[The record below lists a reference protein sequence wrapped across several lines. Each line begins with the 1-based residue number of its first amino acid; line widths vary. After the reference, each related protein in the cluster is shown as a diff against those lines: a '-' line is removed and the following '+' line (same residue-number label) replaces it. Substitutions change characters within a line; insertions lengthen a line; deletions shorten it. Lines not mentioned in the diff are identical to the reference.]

1 MSSALPA
8 DTVVDRADAAAQSP
22 VLLTP
27 GPLTTSLRVK
37 EAMLRDWGSRDPA
50 FVDLSHG
57 VFDRIRALA
66 GGTQASHVCVPLQGS
81 GTFAVEA
88 MLTTFVG
95 AGERVLLLVNGAYG
109 HRMADICRKSGRAVE
124 IYEVAETDV
133 HDVDDIT
140 RRLRADPA
148 IGFVAM
154 VHCETT
160 SGLLNPLE
168 DIARCVRAEG
178 RWLLV
183 DSMSGFG
190 ALPVDMN
197 GLELAAM
204 AASSNKCLQGVPGLG
219 FVVCRKDLLQAAR
232 GRSPSVVLD
241 LQAQAEALANGGQW
255 RFTPPTHVI
264 AALDSALAEL
274 EAEGGPPARLARYSR
289 NLDTLLAG
297 MADLGFRP
305 ALDPA
310 RQAPVIASF
319 VEPQERWF
327 AFPPFYEALR
337 ARGFA
342 IYAGKMTGRGTF
354 RVGVIGAIDPAT
366 IEAFLLAAG
375 EVVSEMKQKVI
386 S

>member
-1 MSSALPA
+1 MSSAPQAKTPA
-8 DTVVDRADAAAQSP
+8 TRSIEGKETP

-27 GPLTTSLRVK
+27 GPLTTSARVK

-50 FVDLSHG
+50 FVALSQG
-57 VFDRIRALA
+57 VFDRIRALS
-66 GGTQASHVCVPLQGS
+66 GGTAEDHVCVPLQGS

-124 IYEVAETDV
+124 IYEVAETEV
-133 HDVDDIT
+133 HDPAEVS
-140 RRLRADPA
+140 RRLRLDPA
-148 IGFVAM
+148 IAFVAM

-168 DIARCVRAEG
+168 DIASCVRAEG

-190 ALPVDMN
+190 ALSVDMS

-219 FVVCRKDLLQAAR
+219 FVVCRKELLEAAR
-232 GRSPSVVLD
+232 GRAPSVVLD
-241 LQAQAEALANGGQW
+241 LQAQAAALANGGQW

-264 AALDSALAEL
+264 AALDAALAEL
-274 EAEGGPPARLARYSR
+274 EEEGGPPARLERYSQ
-289 NLDTLLAG
+289 NLATLLSG
-297 MADLGFRP
+297 MDRLGFQP

-319 VEPQERWF
+319 VEPADDWF
-327 AFPPFYEALR
+327 SFETFYEALR

-354 RVGVIGAIDPAT
+354 RVGVIGAIDSLT
-366 IEAFLLAAG
+366 IEAFLTATKA
-375 EVVSEMKQKVI
+375 VVSEMKQKVI